1 METIRL
7 WEGFNERQNIRYYRD
22 YELRE
27 RDFLQDENLSEV
39 KELYPNWDN
48 DTAKFDYDYYKA
60 VYYDTELD
68 ESDNIY
74 FCIKK
79 ERYIVYT
86 DKNIYE
92 FGRDDTILLY
102 DTDGKDFIEV
112 FAKGLQVGEYI
123 NMELFDGELEEV
135 TEIDIV
141 E

>member
-1 METIRL
+1 MDTVRL

-39 KELYPNWDN
+39 KELDPNWDN

-86 DKNIYE
+86 DKDIYE
-92 FGRDDTILLY
+92 FSRDDTVLLY

-112 FAKGLQVGEYI
+112 FAKGLKEGDYI
-123 NMELFDGELEEV
+123 SDDEQLEEI
-135 TEIDIV
+135 TGIEID
-141 E
+141 